1 MFASR
6 SLSKLERNYCVTWRE
21 LLAVVFAIRK
31 FRHYLSQRFTIRTD
45 HSSLRWLL
53 ASKDPEGQMARW
65 LLDISTY
72 DSEIQHRPGRQ
83 HNNADGLSRA
93 HCSQCGR
100 EEETKQKEETQYP
113 LNQVTVI
120 AITLGEDR
128 LAQAQARVP
137 EVLTFLEAL
146 KKEDLPTQ
154 ERGTSEGTGRLFRMS
169 GVD

>member
-1 MFASR
+1 M
-6 SLSKLERNYCVTWRE
+6 T
-21 LLAVVFAIRK
+21 
-31 FRHYLSQRFTIRTD
+31 
-45 HSSLRWLL
+45 
-53 ASKDPEGQMARW
+53 RW

-72 DSEIQHRPGRQ
+72 DLEIQHRPGRQ

-137 EVLTFLEAL
+137 KVLTFLEAL
-146 KKEDLPTQ
+146 K
-154 ERGTSEGTGRLFRMS
+154 
-169 GVD
+169 